1 MLGGRRH
8 GHFGSL
14 GAPLGDPNGD
24 GRPDLF
30 VSNVGPRT
38 RLVNDG
44 DGAFDAAVAAGAVI
58 PIDDHHLAIW
68 ERCSRTFT
76 PLGRRTR

>member
-1 MLGGRRH
+1 
-8 GHFGSL
+8 
-14 GAPLGDPNGD
+14 
-24 GRPDLF
+24 
-30 VSNVGPRT
+30 
-38 RLVNDG
+38 VNDG